1 MKTGLP
7 ALLLWLAVLSVS
19 LADESPAS
27 RLFAALAGHWEGTGG
42 VRGMASDIRM
52 SWEPVLDGRFL
63 RLTLDNRMTD
73 ADGKERR
80 FQAQGFYRAQDD
92 GTIAGTWFDSRGL
105 SFPLAGSADGPDLL
119 TILWGSEAAER
130 GRSSYRLSAD
140 GLEVIDEVLMR
151 DGEWRVFGRTRLER
165 SE

>member
-1 MKTGLP
+1 
-7 ALLLWLAVLSVS
+7 
-19 LADESPAS
+19 
-27 RLFAALAGHWEGTGG
+27 
-42 VRGMASDIRM
+42 
-52 SWEPVLDGRFL
+52 
-63 RLTLDNRMTD
+63 MTD

-119 TILWGSEAAER
+119 TILWGSEAVER